1 MLALFRV
8 FPRHRH
14 LATAGSKTQP
24 KADLW
29 QTLATWL
36 DRCNGQPTR
45 LRSWTALFKSLLW
58 FQLRNSCEGT
68 THLGCNDTGIK
79 CGKKKGKVAMGREH
93 YQPKIHPIHRQAML
107 YSQPIG
113 SGYTVL
119 FLLRVVKDCEAR
131 PDCCENRRCQCL
143 REIS

>member
-1 MLALFRV
+1 M
-8 FPRHRH
+8 
-14 LATAGSKTQP
+14 
-24 KADLW
+24 
-29 QTLATWL
+29 
-36 DRCNGQPTR
+36 
-45 LRSWTALFKSLLW
+45 
-58 FQLRNSCEGT
+58 
-68 THLGCNDTGIK
+68 GIK
-79 CGKKKGKVAMGREH
+79 CGKKRGKVAMSRER

-107 YSQPIG
+107 YSQPIQ